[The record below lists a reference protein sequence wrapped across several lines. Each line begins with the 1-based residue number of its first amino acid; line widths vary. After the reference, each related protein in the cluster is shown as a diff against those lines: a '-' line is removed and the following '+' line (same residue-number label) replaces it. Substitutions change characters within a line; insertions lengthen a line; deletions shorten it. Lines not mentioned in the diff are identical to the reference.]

1 MDAEPGRAGFEVYA
15 FTQRLGQNVVVLHPY
30 PETALDL
37 VRRTVI
43 DGGVG
48 ASLLAADLPGQ
59 GTAMIVAEDF
69 ITEEQVGHVT
79 DDLTLR
85 GVGAYGYA
93 LVGGAF
99 RRVGQAW
106 PREGR
111 RVVLAH
117 TFVHQSGPDLAAT
130 SWVMGAPGDLEDLGR
145 VLDPVVGVELFGDD
159 AGVASLR
166 VDHFEVEAGFVD
178 PAEASRSLLGAIED
192 AGFHAMGLITNA
204 TNHPHP

>member
-93 LVGGAF
+93 FVGGAF

-159 AGVASLR
+159 AGVAQEVDLGGQCHGGNGVGIQR
-166 VDHFEVEAGFVD
+166 VGLAD
-178 PAEASRSLLGAIED
+178 PVAHGRRHTR
-192 AGFHAMGLITNA
+192 GFHHLIEGVRLSV
-204 TNHPHP
+204 